1 MTSACP
7 SSQIRNIETT
17 PCPSSQICD
26 LHRLCS
32 WHPTY
37 FDRNRTSTVLRPHFD
52 CGRPNAR
59 TAHTPQAP
67 QATRPSHAGRT
78 SSAFRRTS
86 APPTPSLRSPP
97 TSSRRSTP
105 AFGAYGTCMSTKPRA
120 SSPRRLRRRASA
132 GSARACTSALRLPY
146 LNRGPSPAPR
156 RAFSAPRGDRSHPRN
171 FAATTQTQNAF
182 SALGASSTRLA
193 NGVR

>member
-26 LHRLCS
+26 LHQLARDIA
-32 WHPTY
+32 TY
-37 FDRNRTSTVLRPHFD
+37 FYRNRNYRGATARD

-67 QATRPSHAGRT
+67 QVTRPSHAGRT

-86 APPTPSLRSPP
+86 APPTPSPRSPP
-97 TSSRRSTP
+97 TSSRRLTP

-132 GSARACTSALRLPY
+132 GSARACTSTLRLHY
-146 LNRGPSPAPR
+146 LARGPSPAPR

-171 FAATTQTQNAF
+171 FVATTQTQNAF

-193 NGVR
+193 SGVR